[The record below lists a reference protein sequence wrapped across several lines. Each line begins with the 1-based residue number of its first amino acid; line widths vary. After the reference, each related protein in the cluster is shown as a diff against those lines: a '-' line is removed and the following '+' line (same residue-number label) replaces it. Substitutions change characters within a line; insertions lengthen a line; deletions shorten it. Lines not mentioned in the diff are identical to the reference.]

1 VKHPGKSIKTYSRR
15 ELQWKKW
22 GYLLSLLPP
31 SLPVTGYFLGRE
43 TGSWELA
50 ALWTPLWYFLI
61 IPVLDWIIGEDSANP
76 AEQDHS
82 LLVEDRFY
90 RGLTFACLPL
100 YAGVLIFG
108 LWVLA
113 TAPFSWL
120 GAAAW
125 VVSIGLVGGVTAIN
139 TGHELIHK
147 PTRLEQWAGGLLL
160 SCVGYGSFKVE
171 HIHGHHVDVATPAD
185 GSTARLGETIYRF
198 VSRAVWRNPQRAF
211 ELERAACVQRGR
223 PWNPL
228 RSELVVWSLASVAFA
243 LACSVM
249 VGLLTTAPWWLGL
262 VYFVA
267 QSMVAISLLEIIN
280 YIEHYGLERRL
291 LTAGPM
297 AGRYERVNVTHSWN
311 ANFLF
316 TNLLLFQLQRHSD
329 HHTHAV
335 RRYQALRHFD
345 ESPQLPA
352 GYSALVVLAAVPPL
366 WRRVMDPRVA
376 AYRGLATDVS
386 AGPQPGR

>member
-1 VKHPGKSIKTYSRR
+1 
-15 ELQWKKW
+15 
-22 GYLLSLLPP
+22 
-31 SLPVTGYFLGRE
+31 
-43 TGSWELA
+43 
-50 ALWTPLWYFLI
+50 
-61 IPVLDWIIGEDSANP
+61 
-76 AEQDHS
+76 
-82 LLVEDRFY
+82 
-90 RGLTFACLPL
+90 
-100 YAGVLIFG
+100 
-108 LWVLA
+108 
-113 TAPFSWL
+113 
-120 GAAAW
+120 
-125 VVSIGLVGGVTAIN
+125 VSIGLVGGVTAIN

-198 VSRAVWRNPQRAF
+198 VPRAVWRNPQRAF
-211 ELERAACVQRGR
+211 ELERAACVHRGR

-329 HHTHAV
+329 HHAHAV